1 MCRDLGEI
9 ELNLNLTADYIENN
23 QTLNYNNETQFS
35 IDVTLNQTTFPF
47 YTSSQVAT
55 SPLVLDLDQN
65 GEYEIIFADF
75 TGKIFALNAFGEEV
89 FTNLFPFETGDQIW
103 GSPAMAD
110 LNLDGYSDFAIGSKN
125 KILYIFNQ
133 NGLVSQYDTGSQ
145 LIGTPSIGN
154 LDSDSELEVVVGG
167 YSSSGKK
174 IFAINY
180 DGTPVDGFP
189 INVGE
194 KIQRGV
200 SLFDFDN
207 NGIDDM
213 VFGTD
218 SNHIYLLYPK

>member
-1 MCRDLGEI
+1 M
-9 ELNLNLTADYIENN
+9 
-23 QTLNYNNETQFS
+23 
-35 IDVTLNQTTFPF
+35 
-47 YTSSQVAT
+47 
-55 SPLVLDLDQN
+55 
-65 GEYEIIFADF
+65 
-75 TGKIFALNAFGEEV
+75 
-89 FTNLFPFETGDQIW
+89 
-103 GSPAMAD
+103 
-110 LNLDGYSDFAIGSKN
+110 
-125 KILYIFNQ
+125 ILYIFNQ

-200 SLFDFDN
+200 SLFDFDD

-218 SNHIYLLYPK
+218 SNHIYLLYDSGEIATGFPFEGDDKFRVAPIIINYNYL